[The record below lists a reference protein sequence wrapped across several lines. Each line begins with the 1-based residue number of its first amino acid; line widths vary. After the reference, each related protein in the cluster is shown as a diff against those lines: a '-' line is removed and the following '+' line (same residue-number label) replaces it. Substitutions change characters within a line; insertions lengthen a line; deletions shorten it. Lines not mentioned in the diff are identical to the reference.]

1 MEEMLDKDKKTILI
15 VDDEQHIVDI
25 LVYNLQKARARTERE
40 AIAINIATDVL
51 EIAKSLN
58 YSEVFISNENSEFKT
73 LLNNKYSNLQNSNNT
88 VNCNYSDV
96 NNIHYKIQVTVSN
109 YYPADIEVEDQNDL
123 VKQITAEV
131 MYPVGNSTKSI
142 NIAPPPEKIFFT
154 DFNFKCCNSF
164 GICFCS
170 VCFFINF

>member
-1 MEEMLDKDKKTILI
+1 MNFKNNKGYTGIDISIAMIIILVFIPTIFGI
-15 VDDEQHIVDI
+15 
-25 LVYNLQKARARTERE
+25 VYNLQKIRSRTERE
-40 AIAINIATDVL
+40 TIAVNIATDVL
-51 EIAKSLN
+51 EIARSLN

-73 LLNNKYSNLQNSNNT
+73 LLNNKYSNMQNSNNT

-109 YYPADIEVEDQNDL
+109 YYPADIEVQDQNDL

-142 NIAPPPEKIFFT
+142 NISTVLQNK
-154 DFNFKCCNSF
+154 N
-164 GICFCS
+164 
-170 VCFFINF
+170 

>member
-1 MEEMLDKDKKTILI
+1 MNFKSNKGYTGIDISIAMIIILVFIPTIFGI
-15 VDDEQHIVDI
+15 
-25 LVYNLQKARARTERE
+25 VYNLQKIRSRTERE
-40 AIAINIATDVL
+40 TIAVNIATDVL
-51 EIAKSLN
+51 EIARSLN

-73 LLNNKYSNLQNSNNT
+73 LLNNKYSNMQNSNNT

-109 YYPADIEVEDQNDL
+109 YYPADIEVQDQNDL

-142 NIAPPPEKIFFT
+142 NISTVLQNK
-154 DFNFKCCNSF
+154 N
-164 GICFCS
+164 
-170 VCFFINF
+170 